1 MLDTEAWH
9 YLSARISRGSITLAL
24 RDLSSKLVVEE
35 QLPLAAEHPEPL
47 LKRILTEVDQFFI
60 RHQSKLERLTAIAIT
75 LPGMIDV
82 QSGVVHRM
90 PFYDVLEM
98 PLGPAL
104 KPAPVCRFTCSTISA
119 PGPWPRRC
127 TAPRA
132 AARTSFRW

>member
-1 MLDTEAWH
+1 M
-9 YLSARISRGSITLAL
+9 
-24 RDLSSKLVVEE
+24 VEE

-104 KPAPVCRFTCSTISA
+104 ETRTGLPVYLQHDISLDHGRGRGA
-119 PGPWPRRC
+119 
-127 TAPRA
+127 RA